1 MKKLSIMALTLLC
14 ATRFDIIVSMEEEPM
29 QESQAKQ
36 QVTEST
42 AEAQNFMKYKQSE
55 ADIAQKQANLGN
67 KKAPTATMDSSI
79 RLTHQL
85 YGDVSVAPI
94 SGKGGFDLT
103 SSSVSA
109 GKGKTI
115 VTEHQT
121 NANGVIIGSKT
132 FTLQESTRIINGK
145 TKQGPT
151 TKTLT
156 SVTEYNHIDSQGNR
170 TEPSQVKDLSTMN
183 SIKTY
188 HVAEGTTP
196 IFDDY
201 GRPQEMQVS
210 HITTIASSDKGV
222 RGAIKIENIDPT
234 NNNVKLVKG
243 ENVPGGFLAGK
254 AVFKPEANQIAST
267 TVIDST
273 NGKIVKTDNEALFAK
288 PEPVKLAVVEEP
300 SREVN
305 AIAENIADQASRV
318 QTPDDAQNLAR
329 NVVQQLVETSN
340 VTVDPAQ
347 EKAAIEE
354 ASQNFTEATKSNL
367 PKWVITIKEFLFGKS
382 EVKQQRTANF
392 VQPRT
397 NNSINFTQPARQQ

>member
-14 ATRFDIIVSMEEEPM
+14 ATRFDIIVSMEAEPM
-29 QESQAKQ
+29 EESQAKQ

-42 AEAQNFMKYKQSE
+42 VEAQNFMKYKQSE

-85 YGDVSVAPI
+85 YGDTSVAPI

-132 FTLQESTRIINGK
+132 FTLQESTRRVNGK

-156 SVTEYNHIDSQGNR
+156 SVTEYNHIIDPQGNR
-170 TEPSQVKDLSTMN
+170 IEPSQVKDLSTMN

-196 IFDDY
+196 IVDAY

-234 NNNVKLVKG
+234 NNNVKLVQG
-243 ENVPGGFLAGK
+243 ENVPGGFIAG
-254 AVFKPEANQIAST
+254 APVFKPEANQIAST

-273 NGKIVKTDNEALFAK
+273 NGRIVKTNNEALFAK
-288 PEPVKLAVVEEP
+288 PESVKVAAVEETTP
-300 SREVN
+300 EVN

-318 QTPDDAQNLAR
+318 QNSDDAQNLAR
-329 NVVQQLVETSN
+329 NVVQQLEATSAIY
-340 VTVDPAQ
+340 VDPAT
-347 EKAAIEE
+347 EKAVIKE
-354 ASQNFTEATKSNL
+354 AAQNFT
-367 PKWVITIKEFLFGKS
+367 PKDTRSWITRIKDALFGKPK
-382 EVKQQRTANF
+382 VMQAPITNF
-392 VQPRT
+392 AQPRT
-397 NNSINFTQPARQQ
+397 NNNIFAPAA